1 MAAASVE
8 SKAFD
13 FVKVLHKKTVHLIQV
28 PHLVIT
34 GNCGRWSPLLGI
46 KLGDLEPLQESSLE
60 QQ

>member
-13 FVKVLHKKTVHLIQV
+13 FVKGFAQENCASYPSTPPLM
-28 PHLVIT
+28 T
-34 GNCGRWSPLLGI
+34 GNCGRSLLSI
-46 KLGDLEPLQESSLE
+46 KLGDLEPLRESSLD